1 MIRSM
6 YSPVQGILNIVLFFF
21 DEKKLSVYF
30 CSWVLGSLRGSLAAL
45 GDFGLSCAGR
55 DMPLVPLGL
64 VGGRRGRGVA
74 HAIPPAVRDR
84 SRERSRSSISLISND
99 FHWISLVFIEFH
111 WFVLIFIDF
120 QWFYWFW
127 DDVVVSN
134 VLSSQPPVKSY
145 KSISKIFDALEVR
158 WMRACNAPSPINFLW
173 LKPEKIHSQWSW
185 MPLQKKTLKTL
196 WFFLI
201 K

>member
-1 MIRSM
+1 MLIFA
-6 YSPVQGILNIVLFFF
+6 VG
-21 DEKKLSVYF
+21 
-30 CSWVLGSLRGSLAAL
+30 SWGSLAAL

-55 DMPLVPLGL
+55 NMPLVPLGL
-64 VGGRRGRGVA
+64 VGDAPRPLRPPTPSLRPC
-74 HAIPPAVRDR
+74 AIAPATDQDR
-84 SRERSRSSISLISND
+84 QS
-99 FHWISLVFIEFH
+99 HWFPMIFIEFH
-111 WFVLIFIDF
+111 WFSLNFIDLYWFSLIFIDF

-134 VLSSQPPVKSY
+134 VLSSQPPAKSY
-145 KSISKIFDALEVR
+145 KSISKILDALEVR

-185 MPLQKKTLKTL
+185 MPLQKKTLKNL